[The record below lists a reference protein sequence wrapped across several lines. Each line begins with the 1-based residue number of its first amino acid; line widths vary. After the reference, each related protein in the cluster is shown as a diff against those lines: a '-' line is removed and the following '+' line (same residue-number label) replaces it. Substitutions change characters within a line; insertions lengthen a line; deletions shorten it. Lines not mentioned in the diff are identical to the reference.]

1 LETNGSDLGSS
12 ISIDPN
18 YVHIDS
24 LWKKGLHVPQNDLA
38 IIDVKQDLSAY
49 GQFTLST
56 DFSGGTVNIT
66 GYPGSAPGLQ
76 QYNGVT
82 SVSPV
87 LGTLAENPEVS
98 EHGDSGGPLWISN
111 GTAFDAVGL
120 VSGAISSSA
129 DLKLTSADRAEIQN
143 WIADDA
149 SLWVSSA
156 KDEDGYISGA
166 TVFADAN
173 GTGKLAANDVSTT
186 TDANG
191 NFTLTGGTGPL
202 IAFGGTDIS
211 TGLAFKGQL
220 ESPSGSTVIDPLTT
234 LIVGLQA
241 SAGLTVAAAEQKVL
255 AAVGLPSGTDLTT
268 LDPIAGAKGG
278 DAVSAR
284 AFAAGAK
291 VIDTADAIASAF
303 AAAGVSFLTAFKDAY
318 AGLESDIKALTASHS
333 LDLADQGTIAALI
346 NAAAKTEDVN
356 ASSFVSAVSANIAAS
371 NTTIDQK
378 LAQDGAGSSLV
389 TDVSSAQAA
398 IQTSTFELTKGDDT
412 INGGSG
418 NTTIIAA
425 SNTATAGDHI
435 DAGTGSNTLALEGP
449 GTFNLALPT
458 TLANIQTIT
467 AEEGQSAYSGGG
479 QTFAAQN
486 QIVVLRAGFNAT
498 VNVEPD
504 ASLNA
509 NNPKA
514 ATITIVGAANSDTI
528 NLASGNDV
536 VTVGG
541 PNETINLGSGNDTI
555 NVNAATIGATIGN
568 GSGHS
573 TLNVTGGGT
582 ITMGSNIT
590 DIAKVLLSPA
600 SAGYHFT
607 ANAISGLTITDNSTG
622 TTDALIAGGAHQTL
636 TGGGAGKVAFTGSR
650 AGQDTFQDTA
660 GLFNH
665 DTIAGFGGNGDV
677 IDLSDV
683 SPTAL
688 KPLSY
693 VQTTSASGT
702 LIVSDGVHTAAITL
716 IGLYVAN
723 GFHPG
728 PDAGLGTAISY
739 HELLV

>member
-1 LETNGSDLGSS
+1 MSRAAQGAVAGGCLSATSSPRHPRRRAPRLRGGSFHLSAATDGSTDITLNSQSSGGYSVTPSSSVSNPYSAVVLISTGGTGFIIGPHTILTAAHVATDIADSTDQHIYLETNGSDLGSS

-173 GTGKLAANDVSTT
+173 GTGKLAANAVSTT

-268 LDPIAGAKGG
+268 LDPLAGAHGG
-278 DAVSAR
+278 DAVGAR

-333 LDLADQGTIAALI
+333 LDLAD
-346 NAAAKTEDVN
+346 
-356 ASSFVSAVSANIAAS
+356 
-371 NTTIDQK
+371 
-378 LAQDGAGSSLV
+378 
-389 TDVSSAQAA
+389 
-398 IQTSTFELTKGDDT
+398 
-412 INGGSG
+412 
-418 NTTIIAA
+418 
-425 SNTATAGDHI
+425 
-435 DAGTGSNTLALEGP
+435 
-449 GTFNLALPT
+449 
-458 TLANIQTIT
+458 
-467 AEEGQSAYSGGG
+467 
-479 QTFAAQN
+479 
-486 QIVVLRAGFNAT
+486 
-498 VNVEPD
+498 
-504 ASLNA
+504 
-509 NNPKA
+509 
-514 ATITIVGAANSDTI
+514 
-528 NLASGNDV
+528 
-536 VTVGG
+536 
-541 PNETINLGSGNDTI
+541 
-555 NVNAATIGATIGN
+555 
-568 GSGHS
+568 
-573 TLNVTGGGT
+573 
-582 ITMGSNIT
+582 
-590 DIAKVLLSPA
+590 
-600 SAGYHFT
+600 
-607 ANAISGLTITDNSTG
+607 
-622 TTDALIAGGAHQTL
+622 
-636 TGGGAGKVAFTGSR
+636 
-650 AGQDTFQDTA
+650 
-660 GLFNH
+660 
-665 DTIAGFGGNGDV
+665 
-677 IDLSDV
+677 
-683 SPTAL
+683 
-688 KPLSY
+688 
-693 VQTTSASGT
+693 
-702 LIVSDGVHTAAITL
+702 
-716 IGLYVAN
+716 
-723 GFHPG
+723 
-728 PDAGLGTAISY
+728 
-739 HELLV
+739 